1 VTKFNKDPIKKEYS
15 YSLSSK
21 EKYSEIYLKNKVR
34 QRIPLM
40 PFFLLGRARCEGKYI
55 SVFRYFKLGLCLRT
69 ARADDDGIAGPDA
82 DFLPKDSRK
91 PFIEYLF
98 VH

>member
-40 PFFLLGRARCEGKYI
+40 PTICWVEQDAKANIFPFLDILNLSYACALQEQMTM
-55 SVFRYFKLGLCLRT
+55 GLQVQMLT
-69 ARADDDGIAGPDA
+69 FSQKTVGS
-82 DFLPKDSRK
+82 L
-91 PFIEYLF
+91 L
-98 VH
+98 

>member
-40 PFFLLGRARCEGKYI
+40 PTFCWVEQDAKVNIFPFLDILNLAYACALQEQMTM
-55 SVFRYFKLGLCLRT
+55 GLQVQMLT
-69 ARADDDGIAGPDA
+69 FSQKTVGS
-82 DFLPKDSRK
+82 L
-91 PFIEYLF
+91 L
-98 VH
+98 